1 MKTILHQKYDC
12 VTSLNNIKIEIF
24 TFYLQVRAGGR
35 DAATAEETPP
45 SMQEMCS
52 GDGWSEMTGNR
63 IEINP
68 T

>member
-1 MKTILHQKYDC
+1 M
-12 VTSLNNIKIEIF
+12 
-24 TFYLQVRAGGR
+24 RAGER
-35 DAATAEETPP
+35 DTATAEETPP

-52 GDGWSEMTGNR
+52 GDGKSEMAGNR

>member
-52 GDGWSEMTGNR
+52 GDG
-63 IEINP
+63 
-68 T
+68 